1 MNSSEILSKKQIIY
15 IASNF
20 LLGSSL
26 IVLTGLKYAKK
37 DTFICDTLAFSAGF
51 LLHIMMYY
59 VVYKFPNMEF
69 TQILDVIF
77 NPVCGRIVALV
88 YLYFS
93 ICLLCLIQNNIT
105 GLVTTMVMP
114 KTPGWIIA
122 ITTLLISA
130 YAMKLGIKTFGLNVE
145 ILFPFIFF
153 LIIFLYIIIVFKFF
167 NLGNLLPVFT
177 QNLTTISKGFLDIF
191 LFPYV
196 DSCILIF
203 IYSLS
208 NEKPRNF
215 KIIRSVF
222 FLVSFL
228 LIFRSVIVIFVLG
241 SKEAGRFAFPLF
253 EAVIQI
259 GVGKYIQRLDILL
272 LTVWTISSYF
282 KLATVYYV
290 ILKCLEYIFKLPDYK
305 KVSLAL
311 TIAML
316 PLSMNTFKTIEDTY
330 LNSVVTVPIMKL
342 PILIITILVFL
353 RVIYLSLKNNMLS
366 S

>member
-1 MNSSEILSKKQIIY
+1 MNLNETLSKKQLIY
-15 IASNF
+15 ISANF

-37 DTFICDTLAFSAGF
+37 DTFICDFIAFGVGF
-51 LLHIMMYY
+51 ILHIMMYY

-69 TQILDVIF
+69 TQILNTIF
-77 NPVCGRIVALV
+77 NPIGGRIVALV

-105 GLVTTMVMP
+105 GLVTTMVMT
-114 KTPGWIIA
+114 KTPGWIIT
-122 ITTLLISA
+122 ITTLLIAA
-130 YAMKLGIKTFGLNVE
+130 YAMKFGISTFGLNIE

-153 LIIFLYIIIVFKFF
+153 LINFLYIIIILKFF
-167 NLGNLLPVFT
+167 NLGNLLPIFT

-208 NEKPRNF
+208 KKKPKNLKLIN
-215 KIIRSVF
+215 KIF

-241 SKEAGRFAFPLF
+241 VKEAQRFAFPLF
-253 EAVIQI
+253 EAVVQI
-259 GVGKYIQRLDILL
+259 EVGQYIQRLDILL
-272 LTVWTISSYF
+272 LTVWTVSSYL

-290 ILKCLEYIFKLPDYK
+290 ILKCLEYIFYLPDYK
-305 KVSLAL
+305 KISLSLAIFVL
-311 TIAML
+311 PFSINTIT
-316 PLSMNTFKTIEDTY
+316 SIQDSY
-330 LNSVVTVPIMKL
+330 LNSIVTVPVMKL
-342 PILIITILVFL
+342 PMLLATVLVFL
-353 RVIYLSLKNNMLS
+353 RVVYLSHKGNIIKS
-366 S
+366 